1 MTRTPSGPP
10 PATSRSVNQTGQPIP
25 PVLARMALGLGLAA
39 LGGTLAWNTVTVRPT
54 PGLRGSLT
62 PINLS
67 QDGLAAAAV
76 RLEGDRTDL
85 RLDSLAPGSA
95 DLLGGTATHRT
106 RNPVSVTT
114 SRTGGTLGAT
124 GLKGATMTAAVI
136 LNVQPLQRGVAVN
149 GGPEPL
155 QHRLDLRLNRGLP
168 ITLTTRTVTGDQTLD
183 LSALRLRALTTRTTF
198 GKLNIIIPAR
208 QSGPLSIVSDTGAV
222 TVLAPTGAAPE
233 ALRVNADGG
242 NLALNLGAA
251 RVQTLSVGASG
262 GNVRL
267 TLPGSG
273 RSSVNVGRGNVTVSV
288 RPGTRGSLD
297 IRAGV
302 GRVLLR
308 VPQALSLRVRFTDR
322 DPLVLPLPVAA
333 DVPEN
338 AQADAQTRAG
348 ETVPEG
354 AAPPEAPSQAPPP
367 FIPPALDVFVD
378 APASAFTLAYTDAA
392 TTDDFAV
399 PSLPASSASPPAAN
413 PTPDSTSD
421 PRRNP

>member
-1 MTRTPSGPP
+1 MTRPHSTNQR
-10 PATSRSVNQTGQPIP
+10 TSNQTGQPIP
-25 PVLARMALGLGLAA
+25 PVLARMALGLGLAV

-62 PINLS
+62 PINVS
-67 QDGLAAAAV
+67 QDGVAAAAV

-85 RLDSLAPGSA
+85 RLDALAPGSA

-106 RNPVSVTT
+106 RNPVSVES
-114 SRTGGTLGAT
+114 SRTGGTLGAS
-124 GLKGATMTAAVI
+124 GLKGATMTAAVT
-136 LNVQPLQRGVAVN
+136 LNVQPLQRGVAVT

-155 QHRLDLRLNRGLP
+155 QHRLDLRLSRGVP

-198 GKLNIIIPAR
+198 GKLSITLPAR
-208 QSGPLSIVSDTGAV
+208 QSGPLSIVSAAGSV
-222 TVLAPTGAAPE
+222 TVLAPTGARPE

-262 GNVRL
+262 GSVRL
-267 TLPGSG
+267 TLPQSG
-273 RSSVNVGRGNVTVSV
+273 RSSVNAGRGNVTVSV

-297 IRAGV
+297 IRAGA

-308 VPQALSLRVRFTDR
+308 VPQSLSLRVRFTDR
-322 DPLVLPLPVAA
+322 DPLVLPLPAPTLPRA
-333 DVPEN
+333 SAQEEAPAEN
-338 AQADAQTRAG
+338 TVTG
-348 ETVPEG
+348 ETGPPDT
-354 AAPPEAPSQAPPP
+354 APTETPPP

-378 APASAFTLAYTDAA
+378 APATAFALAYTDAE
-392 TTDDFAV
+392 
-399 PSLPASSASPPAAN
+399 PRS
-413 PTPDSTSD
+413 DSTSIPD
-421 PRRNP
+421 SPAP

>member
-1 MTRTPSGPP
+1 MTRTPPRPHFNQRPS
-10 PATSRSVNQTGQPIP
+10 NQTGQPIP
-25 PVLARMALGLGLAA
+25 PVLARMALGLGLAV

-54 PGLRGSLT
+54 PGLRGNLT
-62 PINLS
+62 PVNVS

-85 RLDSLAPGSA
+85 RLDALAPGSA

-106 RNPVSVTT
+106 RNPVSVDT
-114 SRTGGTLGAT
+114 SRAGGTLGAT
-124 GLKGATMTAAVI
+124 GLKGATMTAAVT
-136 LNVQPLQRGVAVN
+136 LNVQPLQRGVTVT

-155 QHRLDLRLNRGLP
+155 QHRLDLRLSRGLP
-168 ITLTTRTVTGDQTLD
+168 ITLTTRTVSGDQTLD

-198 GKLNIIIPAR
+198 GKLNITLPAR
-208 QSGPLSIVSDTGAV
+208 QSGPLSIVSAAGSI

-242 NLALNLGAA
+242 TLALNLGAA

-267 TLPGSG
+267 TLPQSG
-273 RSSVNVGRGNVTVSV
+273 RSSVNAGRGNVTVTV

-297 IRAGV
+297 IRAGA

-322 DPLVLPLPVAA
+322 DPLVLPLPAPA
-333 DVPEN
+333 LPEAS
-338 AQADAQTRAG
+338 AQAAELVG
-348 ETVPEG
+348 ETVLPETVL
-354 AAPPEAPSQAPPP
+354 PETPPP

-378 APASAFTLAYTDAA
+378 APATAFALAYTDAA
-392 TTDDFAV
+392 
-399 PSLPASSASPPAAN
+399 SPYDAA
-413 PTPDSTSD
+413 PTPTPDTSPTDTSTSDSTSD

>member
-1 MTRTPSGPP
+1 MTRTPPRP
-10 PATSRSVNQTGQPIP
+10 HPANQTGQPIP
-25 PVLARMALGLGLAA
+25 PVLARMALGLGLAV

-62 PINLS
+62 PINIS
-67 QDGLAAAAV
+67 QDGLAAATV

-85 RLDSLAPGSA
+85 RLDALAPGSA

-106 RNPVSVTT
+106 RNPVSVDTT
-114 SRTGGTLGAT
+114 RTGGTLGAS
-124 GLKGATMTAAVI
+124 GLKGATMTAAVT
-136 LNVQPLQRGVAVN
+136 LNVQPLQRGVTVT

-155 QHRLDLRLNRGLP
+155 QHRLDLRLSRGLP

-183 LSALRLRALTTRTTF
+183 LSALRLRALTTRTTY
-198 GKLNIIIPAR
+198 GQLKITLPAR
-208 QSGPLSIVSDTGAV
+208 QSGPLSIVSAAGSI
-222 TVLAPTGAAPE
+222 TVSAPTGAAPE

-267 TLPGSG
+267 TLPQSG
-273 RSSVNVGRGNVTVSV
+273 RSSVNAGQGNVTVNV

-297 IRAGV
+297 IRAGA
-302 GRVLLR
+302 GRVLLK

-322 DPLVLPLPVAA
+322 DPLVLPLPAPA
-333 DVPEN
+333 LPEASAEAETLLGEN
-338 AQADAQTRAG
+338 AVGEAATDQTVTG
-348 ETVPEG
+348 ET
-354 AAPPEAPSQAPPP
+354 PPFPDTPPP
-367 FIPPALDVFVD
+367 FVPPALDVFVD
-378 APASAFTLAYTDAA
+378 APASAFALAYTDAA
-392 TTDDFAV
+392 
-399 PSLPASSASPPAAN
+399 SPYDAA
-413 PTPDSTSD
+413 PTPTPDTSPTDTSTSDSTSD